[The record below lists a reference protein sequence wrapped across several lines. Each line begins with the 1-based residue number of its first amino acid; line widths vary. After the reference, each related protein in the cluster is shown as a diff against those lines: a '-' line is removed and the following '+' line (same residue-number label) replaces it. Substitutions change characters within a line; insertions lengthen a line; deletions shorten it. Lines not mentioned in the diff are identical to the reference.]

1 MGTIRQIQITLDGL
15 DKWNKLYYKS
25 SSKTNNVWT
34 EVTENFTIE
43 VETGVEDIYWFTA
56 DYNIT
61 YSTKPYIHYTKED
74 GTTSDYTG
82 SQATETINGV
92 ATHGYRINWGA
103 SGGLITTA
111 TRVDNISVMA
121 NVKVMPQNEGATY
134 KYKVD
139 SVPMLSDF
147 QEFPIGV
154 YTEMPKGKTIEF
166 RVYPKDGYMIT
177 ERPYFVKSTGGTQ
190 RNFTL
195 SDDGTYYYTSITSE
209 YFGDS
214 GNYIIATTTPTGTP
228 KHKFTT
234 TLENCTTNIDPST
247 EYEEGA
253 TVEVTV
259 TANEGYY
266 FSTVPTVG
274 GVEMTTTETEKP
286 QHYTLSVTM
295 DSDKAIVASAIS
307 IPTPS
312 HVWTF
317 NVEGVT
323 SIEYSTDYGNTYQ
336 PLTEDLTFNNQYLY
350 IKLNF
355 VEGTTFENAPTL
367 VIYNSSMS
375 EVKTITGTTQEGN
388 NYYLFNV
395 SNMFVASDYYYT
407 INAQGIAP
415 ETYTVTVTTT
425 NCSCSVSDGQS
436 FVKGVD
442 FTATLTP
449 DSGYYFEN
457 APRLVAHIQG
467 ADVYYN
473 FVEGENGIWSLTVD
487 GATTNLWSSVSGQ
500 NPSIT
505 ANAQVIPSPSVT
517 KYGFITLYKPSSDNL
532 ESLANVRFYKD
543 ISGNYIDLG
552 QYISN
557 VYRTFFTIPT
567 SKSATLNLGGYSTD
581 INTPVIENDTITLNC
596 GSVEVTGKYNNVMDY
611 NNTTIEIFLPFI
623 GIVALDTSKC
633 IGKTLTLTYIVNLVN
648 GKGIVTLIDNDNII
662 VYNGSCECTFK
673 IPYKVNQLDTIQG
686 DISIESNY
694 LLGFTPYIIIRRDKS
709 IDTPTKSDIG
719 TIALATYNGYIKG
732 RLLNN
737 TILATEKEKAE
748 IESLFNSGVYI

>member
-1 MGTIRQIQITLDGL
+1 MATVKFTNLVNI
-15 DKWNKLYYKS
+15 KLVRFMKS
-25 SSKTNNVWT
+25 SETNFKFIEIQDNY
-34 EVTENFTIE
+34 VTTTTKMGAFIRLNF
-43 VETGVEDIYWFTA
+43 D
-56 DYNIT
+56 
-61 YSTKPYIHYTKED
+61 S
-74 GTTSDYTG
+74 GTTFPETPTCEVFNTNSG
-82 SQATETINGV
+82 ATVATINGTIDAESNYV
-92 ATHGYRINWGA
+92 QFELGA
-103 SGGLITTA
+103 NLQNTPYDWRLTAVGVKPQTT
-111 TRVDNISVMA
+111 
-121 NVKVMPQNEGATY
+121 
-134 KYKVD
+134 KY
-139 SVPMLSDF
+139 
-147 QEFPIGV
+147 
-154 YTEMPKGKTIEF
+154 
-166 RVYPKDGYMIT
+166 
-177 ERPYFVKSTGGTQ
+177 
-190 RNFTL
+190 
-195 SDDGTYYYTSITSE
+195 
-209 YFGDS
+209 
-214 GNYIIATTTPTGTP
+214 
-228 KHKFTT
+228 KFTT

-253 TVEVTV
+253 SVDVTV
-259 TANEGYY
+259 TANDGYY

-274 GVEMTTTETEKP
+274 GVEMTTTETENP
-286 QHYTLSVTM
+286 RNYSLTVTM
-295 DSDKAIVASAIS
+295 DSNKEIVASAVVIP

-312 HVWTF
+312 HIWTF
-317 NVEGVT
+317 NTEGIT

-355 VEGTTFENAPTL
+355 VEGTTFANAPTL
-367 VIYNSSMS
+367 VISDSSMS

-395 SNMFVASDYYYT
+395 SNMYVFSDNYYT
-407 INAQGIAP
+407 INAQGVAP
-415 ETYTVTVTTT
+415 ETYTVTVTIT

-449 DSGYYFEN
+449 DSGYYFEST
-457 APRLVAHIQG
+457 PQLVAHIQG
-467 ADVYYN
+467 AYVYYN

-517 KYGFITLYKPSSDNL
+517 KYGFITLYKPSGDNM

-543 ISGNYIDLG
+543 TSGNYIDLG

-596 GSVEVTGKYNNVMDY
+596 GSVEVMGKYNNIMDY
-611 NNTTIEIFLPFI
+611 NNTTIEIFLPFV
-623 GIVALDTSKC
+623 GIVTLDTSKC

-648 GKGIVTLIDNDNII
+648 GKGIITLIDNDNII

-673 IPYKVNQLDTIQG
+673 VPYKVNQLDTIQG

>member
-1 MGTIRQIQITLDGL
+1 MATVKFTNLVNIKSVRFMKSTETNYKFIPIEDNYVTTTTKMSAFIRLDFVSGTTFPETPTCAIINTNTGSTSATVNGTIDNESNYVQFEFG
-15 DKWNKLYYKS
+15 S
-25 SSKTNNVWT
+25 SYQNAPYEWRL
-34 EVTENFTIE
+34 
-43 VETGVEDIYWFTA
+43 TGVGVLPQT
-56 DYNIT
+56 
-61 YSTKPYIHYTKED
+61 TKY
-74 GTTSDYTG
+74 
-82 SQATETINGV
+82 
-92 ATHGYRINWGA
+92 
-103 SGGLITTA
+103 
-111 TRVDNISVMA
+111 
-121 NVKVMPQNEGATY
+121 
-134 KYKVD
+134 
-139 SVPMLSDF
+139 
-147 QEFPIGV
+147 
-154 YTEMPKGKTIEF
+154 
-166 RVYPKDGYMIT
+166 
-177 ERPYFVKSTGGTQ
+177 
-190 RNFTL
+190 
-195 SDDGTYYYTSITSE
+195 
-209 YFGDS
+209 
-214 GNYIIATTTPTGTP
+214 
-228 KHKFTT
+228 KFTT
-234 TLENCTTNIDPST
+234 TLENCTTNIDTST

-253 TVEVTV
+253 SVDVTV
-259 TANEGYY
+259 TANDGYY

-274 GVEMTTTETEKP
+274 GVEMTTTETENP
-286 QHYTLSVTM
+286 RNYSLTVTM
-295 DSDKAIVASAIS
+295 DSDKAIVASAVVIP

-317 NVEGVT
+317 NVEGIT

-355 VEGTTFENAPTL
+355 VEGTTFKNAPTL
-367 VIYNSSMS
+367 IIYNSSMS

-395 SNMFVASDYYYT
+395 SNMFVVSDNYYT

-415 ETYTVTVTTT
+415 ETYTVTVTLT
-425 NCSCSVSDGQS
+425 NCSCSVNDGQS

-457 APRLVAHIQG
+457 APQLLAFIQG
-467 ADVYYN
+467 TGVYYA
-473 FVEGENGIWSLTVD
+473 FVEGENGIWNLTVD
-487 GATTNLWSSVSGQ
+487 GATTSLWSGVSGQ

-517 KYGFITLYKPSSDNL
+517 KYGFITLYKPSNDNM

-543 ISGNYIDLG
+543 TNGNYIDLG

-567 SKSATLNLGGYSTD
+567 SKSATLNLGGYSTN
-581 INTPVIENDTITLNC
+581 INAPVIENDTITLNC
-596 GSVEVTGKYNNVMDY
+596 GSVEVIGKYNNIMDY
-611 NNTTIEIFLPFI
+611 NNTTIEIFLPFV
-623 GIVALDTSKC
+623 GIVTLDTSKC

-648 GKGIVTLIDNDNII
+648 GKGVITLIDNDNII

-673 IPYKVNQLDTIQG
+673 VPYKVNQLDTIHG

-694 LLGFTPYIIIRRDKS
+694 LLGFTPYLIIRRDKS

-719 TIALATYNGYIKG
+719 TITLGTYSGYIKG

-737 TILATEKEKAE
+737 TVLATEKEKAE
-748 IESLFNSGVYI
+748 IETLFNNGVYI

>member
-1 MGTIRQIQITLDGL
+1 MATVKFTNLVNINKVRFMKSSETNFKFIEIQDNYVTTTTQMGSFIRLDFTSGTTFPETPTCAIINTNTGSTTETVNGTINNENNYVQFEISGSRQNSAYEWRL
-15 DKWNKLYYKS
+15 
-25 SSKTNNVWT
+25 
-34 EVTENFTIE
+34 
-43 VETGVEDIYWFTA
+43 TA
-56 DYNIT
+56 
-61 YSTKPYIHYTKED
+61 
-74 GTTSDYTG
+74 
-82 SQATETINGV
+82 
-92 ATHGYRINWGA
+92 
-103 SGGLITTA
+103 
-111 TRVDNISVMA
+111 
-121 NVKVMPQNEGATY
+121 
-134 KYKVD
+134 
-139 SVPMLSDF
+139 
-147 QEFPIGV
+147 IGV
-154 YTEMPKGKTIEF
+154 QP
-166 RVYPKDGYMIT
+166 
-177 ERPYFVKSTGGTQ
+177 Q
-190 RNFTL
+190 
-195 SDDGTYYYTSITSE
+195 
-209 YFGDS
+209 
-214 GNYIIATTTPTGTP
+214 TT
-228 KHKFTT
+228 KYKFTT
-234 TLENCTTNIDPST
+234 TLENCTTNIDTST
-247 EYEEGA
+247 EYEKGA
-253 TVEVTV
+253 SVDVTV

-274 GVEMTTTETEKP
+274 GVEMTTTETKNP
-286 QHYTLSVTM
+286 RNYSLTVTM
-295 DSDKAIVASAIS
+295 DSDKAIVASAVVIP

-317 NVEGVT
+317 NVEGIT
-323 SIEYSTDYGNTYQ
+323 TIEYSTDYGATYQ

-355 VEGTTFENAPTL
+355 VEGTTFANAPTL
-367 VIYNSSMS
+367 VIYDGSMG
-375 EVKTITGTTQEGN
+375 EVKTVTGTTQEGN

-395 SNMFVASDYYYT
+395 SNMYVASDNYYT
-407 INAQGIAP
+407 INAQGVAP
-415 ETYTVTVTTT
+415 ETYTVTVTIT
-425 NCSCSVSDGQS
+425 NCSSSVSDGQS
-436 FVKGVD
+436 FPKGVD

-457 APRLVAHIQG
+457 APQLLAHIQG
-467 ADVYYN
+467 AGVYYP
-473 FVEGENGIWSLTVD
+473 FVEGENGIWNLTVD
-487 GATTNLWSSVSGQ
+487 GATTNLWSGVSGQ

-517 KYGFITLYKPSSDNL
+517 KYGFITLYKPSGDNM

-543 ISGNYIDLG
+543 INGNYIDLG

-581 INTPVIENDTITLNC
+581 ITTPVIENDTITLNC

-611 NNTTIEIFLPFI
+611 NNTTIEIFLPFV
-623 GIVALDTSKC
+623 GIVTLDTSKC

-648 GKGIVTLIDNDNII
+648 GKGIITLIDNDNII

-673 IPYKVNQLDTIQG
+673 VPYKVNQLDTIQG

-709 IDTPTKSDIG
+709 IDTATKSDIG

>member
-1 MGTIRQIQITLDGL
+1 MATVKFTNLVNI
-15 DKWNKLYYKS
+15 NKVRFMKS
-25 SSKTNNVWT
+25 SETNFKFIEIQDNYVTTTSKMGAFIRLD
-34 EVTENFTIE
+34 FT
-43 VETGVEDIYWFTA
+43 
-56 DYNIT
+56 
-61 YSTKPYIHYTKED
+61 S
-74 GTTSDYTG
+74 GTTFPETPTCAVVNTNTG
-82 SQATETINGV
+82 SITATINGTIDAESNYV
-92 ATHGYRINWGA
+92 QFELGAGYQNSAYDWRV
-103 SGGLITTA
+103 TA
-111 TRVDNISVMA
+111 VGVQ
-121 NVKVMPQNEGATY
+121 PQPT
-134 KYKVD
+134 KY
-139 SVPMLSDF
+139 
-147 QEFPIGV
+147 
-154 YTEMPKGKTIEF
+154 
-166 RVYPKDGYMIT
+166 
-177 ERPYFVKSTGGTQ
+177 
-190 RNFTL
+190 
-195 SDDGTYYYTSITSE
+195 
-209 YFGDS
+209 
-214 GNYIIATTTPTGTP
+214 
-228 KHKFTT
+228 KFTT

-247 EYEEGA
+247 EYDEGA

-259 TANEGYY
+259 TANDGYY

-274 GVEMTTTETEKP
+274 GVEMTTTETTNP
-286 QHYTLSVTM
+286 RNYSLTVTM
-295 DSDKAIVASAIS
+295 NSDKAIVASAVVIP

-317 NVEGVT
+317 NTVGIT

-355 VEGTTFENAPTL
+355 VAGTTFANAPTL
-367 VIYNSSMS
+367 VIYDGSMV
-375 EVKTITGTTQEGN
+375 EVKTVTGTTQEGN

-395 SNMFVASDYYYT
+395 SNMYVASDYYYT
-407 INAQGIAP
+407 INAQGVAPVIVYHRFTTTLENCITNVDPNTDYVEGETIQVTVSANEGYYFSTVPTISGVEMTTTELERPTNYTLSVIMDSDKSIVASAVSLP
-415 ETYTVTVTTT
+415 ETYTVTVTIT
-425 NCSCSVSDGQS
+425 NCSCSVSDGQI
-436 FVKGVD
+436 FEKGVD

-449 DSGYYFEN
+449 NSGYYFEN
-457 APRLVAHIQG
+457 APQLLAHAQG
-467 ADVYYN
+467 AGVYYP

-487 GATTNLWSSVSGQ
+487 GATTNLWSGVSGQ

-505 ANAQVIPSPSVT
+505 ANAQVIPTPSVT
-517 KYGFITLYKPSSDNL
+517 KYGFITLYKPSGDNMV
-532 ESLANVRFYKD
+532 SLANVRFYKD

-611 NNTTIEIFLPFI
+611 NNTTIEIFLPFV
-623 GIVALDTSKC
+623 GIVTLDTSKC

-648 GKGIVTLIDNDNII
+648 GKGIITLIDNDNII

-673 IPYKVNQLDTIQG
+673 VPYKVNQLDTIQG

-694 LLGFTPYIIIRRDKS
+694 LLGFTPYLIIRRDKS
-709 IDTPTKSDIG
+709 INIPTKSDIG

-748 IESLFNSGVYI
+748 IETLFNNGVYI

>member
-1 MGTIRQIQITLDGL
+1 MATVRFTNLVNINLVKFMKSTETSYKFIEIQDGYVTTTTQMGSFIRLYFDSGTTFPETPTCAVINTNTGSTTTTLNGTIDNDSNYVMFEFGAGYQNAPYEWQLTA
-15 DKWNKLYYKS
+15 
-25 SSKTNNVWT
+25 V
-34 EVTENFTIE
+34 
-43 VETGVEDIYWFTA
+43 GVKPQT
-56 DYNIT
+56 
-61 YSTKPYIHYTKED
+61 TKY
-74 GTTSDYTG
+74 
-82 SQATETINGV
+82 
-92 ATHGYRINWGA
+92 
-103 SGGLITTA
+103 
-111 TRVDNISVMA
+111 
-121 NVKVMPQNEGATY
+121 
-134 KYKVD
+134 
-139 SVPMLSDF
+139 
-147 QEFPIGV
+147 
-154 YTEMPKGKTIEF
+154 
-166 RVYPKDGYMIT
+166 
-177 ERPYFVKSTGGTQ
+177 
-190 RNFTL
+190 
-195 SDDGTYYYTSITSE
+195 
-209 YFGDS
+209 
-214 GNYIIATTTPTGTP
+214 
-228 KHKFTT
+228 KFTT
-234 TLENCTTNIDPST
+234 TLENCTTNVDTTT
-247 EYEEGA
+247 EYDEGA

-259 TANEGYY
+259 SANEGYY
-266 FSTVPTVG
+266 FATIPTIG

-286 QHYTLSVTM
+286 KNYRLTVTM
-295 DSDKAIVASAIS
+295 NSDKAIVASAVVIP
-307 IPTPS
+307 IPTPY

-317 NVEGVT
+317 NTQGIT
-323 SIEYSTDYGNTYQ
+323 SIEYSTDYGSTYQ

-355 VEGTTFENAPTL
+355 VEGTTFATAPTL
-367 VIYNSSMS
+367 VIYDGSMV
-375 EVKTITGTTQEGN
+375 EVKTITGTTQESN

-395 SNMFVASDYYYT
+395 SNMNVFSDNYYT
-407 INAQGIAP
+407 ITAQGVAPVIVYHRFTTSLENCITNVDPNTDYIEGETIEVTVSANDGYYFSTVPTISGVEMTTTELERPKNYTLSVIMDSDKSIVASAVSLP
-415 ETYTVTVTTT
+415 ETYTVTVTIT

-436 FVKGVD
+436 FEKGVD

-449 DSGYYFEN
+449 DSGYYFEST
-457 APRLVAHIQG
+457 PQLVAHIQG

-505 ANAQVIPSPSVT
+505 ANAQVIPSSSVT
-517 KYGFITLYKPSSDNL
+517 KYGFITLYKPSSDNMV
-532 ESLANVRFYKD
+532 SLANVRFYKD

-611 NNTTIEIFLPFI
+611 NNTTIEIFLPFV
-623 GIVALDTSKC
+623 GIVTLDTSKC

-648 GKGIVTLIDNDNII
+648 GKGIITLIDNDNII

-673 IPYKVNQLDTIQG
+673 VPYKVNQLDTIQG

-709 IDTPTKSDIG
+709 IDIPTKSDIG

>member
-1 MGTIRQIQITLDGL
+1 MATVKFTNLVNI
-15 DKWNKLYYKS
+15 NKVRFMKS
-25 SSKTNNVWT
+25 SETNFKFIEIQDNYVTTTSKMGAFIRLD
-34 EVTENFTIE
+34 FT
-43 VETGVEDIYWFTA
+43 
-56 DYNIT
+56 
-61 YSTKPYIHYTKED
+61 S
-74 GTTSDYTG
+74 GTTFPETPTCAVVNTNTG
-82 SQATETINGV
+82 SITATINGTIDAESNYV
-92 ATHGYRINWGA
+92 QFELGAGYQNSAYDWRV
-103 SGGLITTA
+103 TA
-111 TRVDNISVMA
+111 VGVQ
-121 NVKVMPQNEGATY
+121 PQPT
-134 KYKVD
+134 KY
-139 SVPMLSDF
+139 
-147 QEFPIGV
+147 
-154 YTEMPKGKTIEF
+154 
-166 RVYPKDGYMIT
+166 
-177 ERPYFVKSTGGTQ
+177 
-190 RNFTL
+190 
-195 SDDGTYYYTSITSE
+195 
-209 YFGDS
+209 
-214 GNYIIATTTPTGTP
+214 
-228 KHKFTT
+228 KFTT

-247 EYEEGA
+247 EYDEGA

-259 TANEGYY
+259 TANDGYY

-274 GVEMTTTETEKP
+274 GVEMTSTETTNP
-286 QHYTLSVTM
+286 RNYSLTVTM
-295 DSDKAIVASAIS
+295 NSDKAIVASAVVIP

-317 NVEGVT
+317 NTVGIT

-355 VEGTTFENAPTL
+355 VAGTTFANAPTL
-367 VIYNSSMS
+367 VIYDGSMV
-375 EVKTITGTTQEGN
+375 EVKTVTGTTQEGN

-395 SNMFVASDYYYT
+395 SNMYVASDYYYT
-407 INAQGIAP
+407 INAQGVAPVIVYHRFTTTLENCITNVDPNTDYVEGETIQVTVSANEGYYFSTVPTISGVEMTTTELERPTNYTLSVIMDSDKSIVASAVSLP
-415 ETYTVTVTTT
+415 ETYTVTVTIT
-425 NCSCSVSDGQS
+425 NCSCSVSDGQI
-436 FVKGVD
+436 FEKGVD

-449 DSGYYFEN
+449 NSGYYFEN
-457 APRLVAHIQG
+457 APQLLAHAQG
-467 ADVYYN
+467 AGVYYP

-487 GATTNLWSSVSGQ
+487 GATTNLWSGVSGQ

-505 ANAQVIPSPSVT
+505 ANAQVIPTPSVT
-517 KYGFITLYKPSSDNL
+517 KYGFITLYKPSGDNMV
-532 ESLANVRFYKD
+532 SLANVRFYKD

-611 NNTTIEIFLPFI
+611 NNTTIEIFLPFV
-623 GIVALDTSKC
+623 GIVTLDTSKC

-648 GKGIVTLIDNDNII
+648 GKGIITLIDNDNII

-673 IPYKVNQLDTIQG
+673 VPYKVNQLDTIQG

-694 LLGFTPYIIIRRDKS
+694 LLGFTPYLIIRRDKS
-709 IDTPTKSDIG
+709 INIPTKSDIG

-748 IESLFNSGVYI
+748 IETLFNNGVYI

>member
-1 MGTIRQIQITLDGL
+1 MATVKFTNLVNINVV
-15 DKWNKLYYKS
+15 KFMKS
-25 SSKTNNVWT
+25 SETNYKFIEIQDNY
-34 EVTENFTIE
+34 VTT
-43 VETGVEDIYWFTA
+43 T
-56 DYNIT
+56 
-61 YSTKPYIHYTKED
+61 TKMGSFIRLYFD
-74 GTTSDYTG
+74 SGTTFPDTPTCAVVNTNTG
-82 SQATETINGV
+82 S
-92 ATHGYRINWGA
+92 
-103 SGGLITTA
+103 TTA
-111 TRVDNISVMA
+111 TLNGTIDNDSNYVMFELGA
-121 NVKVMPQNEGATY
+121 GYQNATY
-134 KYKVD
+134 DWRLNAVGVKPQTTKY
-139 SVPMLSDF
+139 
-147 QEFPIGV
+147 
-154 YTEMPKGKTIEF
+154 
-166 RVYPKDGYMIT
+166 
-177 ERPYFVKSTGGTQ
+177 
-190 RNFTL
+190 
-195 SDDGTYYYTSITSE
+195 
-209 YFGDS
+209 
-214 GNYIIATTTPTGTP
+214 
-228 KHKFTT
+228 KFTT

-247 EYEEGA
+247 EYNEGA

-274 GVEMTTTETEKP
+274 GVEMTTTETENP
-286 QHYTLSVTM
+286 RNYSLTVTM
-295 DSDKAIVASAIS
+295 DSNKEIVASAVVIP

-317 NVEGVT
+317 NVEGIT
-323 SIEYSTDYGNTYQ
+323 TIEYSTDYGATYQ

-355 VEGTTFENAPTL
+355 VEGTTFANAPTL
-367 VIYNSSMS
+367 VISDSSMS
-375 EVKTITGTTQEGN
+375 EVKTIMGTTQEGN

-395 SNMFVASDYYYT
+395 SNMYVFSDNYYT
-407 INAQGIAP
+407 INAQGVAP
-415 ETYTVTVTTT
+415 ETYTVTVTLT
-425 NCSCSVSDGQS
+425 NCSCSVNDGQS
-436 FVKGVD
+436 FPKGVD

-449 DSGYYFEN
+449 DSGYYFES

-543 ISGNYIDLG
+543 TSGNYIDLG

-557 VYRTFFTIPT
+557 VYRTFFTVPT

-581 INTPVIENDTITLNC
+581 ITTPVIENDTITLNC
-596 GSVEVTGKYNNVMDY
+596 GSVEVIGKYNNIMDY
-611 NNTTIEIFLPFI
+611 NNTTIEIFLPFV

-648 GKGIVTLIDNDNII
+648 GKGIITLIDNDNII

-673 IPYKVNQLDTIQG
+673 VPYKVNQLDTIQG

>member
-1 MGTIRQIQITLDGL
+1 MATVKFTNLVNI
-15 DKWNKLYYKS
+15 NKVRFMKS
-25 SSKTNNVWT
+25 SETSFKFIEIQDNY
-34 EVTENFTIE
+34 VTTTTQMGSFIRLDFT
-43 VETGVEDIYWFTA
+43 
-56 DYNIT
+56 
-61 YSTKPYIHYTKED
+61 S
-74 GTTSDYTG
+74 GTTFPNTPTCAIVNTNTG
-82 SQATETINGV
+82 AISETINGTIDNENNYV
-92 ATHGYRINWGA
+92 QFEISAARQNSAYDWQLTAVGVQPQ
-103 SGGLITTA
+103 TT
-111 TRVDNISVMA
+111 
-121 NVKVMPQNEGATY
+121 
-134 KYKVD
+134 KY
-139 SVPMLSDF
+139 
-147 QEFPIGV
+147 
-154 YTEMPKGKTIEF
+154 
-166 RVYPKDGYMIT
+166 
-177 ERPYFVKSTGGTQ
+177 
-190 RNFTL
+190 
-195 SDDGTYYYTSITSE
+195 
-209 YFGDS
+209 
-214 GNYIIATTTPTGTP
+214 
-228 KHKFTT
+228 KFTT
-234 TLENCTTNIDPST
+234 TLENCTTNIDTST

-253 TVEVTV
+253 SVNVTV
-259 TANEGYY
+259 TANDGYY

-274 GVEMTTTETEKP
+274 GVEMTTTETENP
-286 QHYTLSVTM
+286 RNYSLTVTM
-295 DSDKAIVASAIS
+295 DSDKVIVASAVVIP

-317 NVEGVT
+317 NTVGIT
-323 SIEYSTDYGNTYQ
+323 SIEYSTDYGATYQ

-355 VEGTTFENAPTL
+355 VEGTTFAIAPTL
-367 VIYNSSMS
+367 IIYNGSMS

-395 SNMFVASDYYYT
+395 NNMYVASDYYYT
-407 INAQGIAP
+407 INAQGVAP
-415 ETYTVTVTTT
+415 ETYTVTVTIT

-436 FVKGVD
+436 FPKGVD

-457 APRLVAHIQG
+457 APRLLAHIQG

-487 GATTNLWSSVSGQ
+487 GATTALWSSVSGQ

-505 ANAQVIPSPSVT
+505 ANAQVIPAPSVT
-517 KYGFITLYKPSSDNL
+517 KYGFITLYKPSSDNM

-543 ISGNYIDLG
+543 TNGNYIDLG

-611 NNTTIEIFLPFI
+611 NNTTIEIFLPFV
-623 GIVALDTSKC
+623 GIVTLDTSKC

-648 GKGIVTLIDNDNII
+648 GKGIITLIDNDNII

-673 IPYKVNQLDTIQG
+673 VPYKVNQLDTIQG

-709 IDTPTKSDIG
+709 IDIPTKSDIG

>member
-1 MGTIRQIQITLDGL
+1 MATVKFTNLVNINVVKFMKSSETNYKFIEIQDNYVTTTSKMGAFIRLYFDSGTTFPETPTCAVINTNTGSTSATVNGTIDNDSNYVMYELGAGYQNAAYDWQLTA
-15 DKWNKLYYKS
+15 
-25 SSKTNNVWT
+25 V
-34 EVTENFTIE
+34 
-43 VETGVEDIYWFTA
+43 GVKPQT
-56 DYNIT
+56 
-61 YSTKPYIHYTKED
+61 TKY
-74 GTTSDYTG
+74 
-82 SQATETINGV
+82 
-92 ATHGYRINWGA
+92 
-103 SGGLITTA
+103 
-111 TRVDNISVMA
+111 
-121 NVKVMPQNEGATY
+121 
-134 KYKVD
+134 
-139 SVPMLSDF
+139 
-147 QEFPIGV
+147 
-154 YTEMPKGKTIEF
+154 
-166 RVYPKDGYMIT
+166 
-177 ERPYFVKSTGGTQ
+177 
-190 RNFTL
+190 
-195 SDDGTYYYTSITSE
+195 
-209 YFGDS
+209 
-214 GNYIIATTTPTGTP
+214 
-228 KHKFTT
+228 KFTT

-247 EYEEGA
+247 EYDEGA

-259 TANEGYY
+259 TANDGYY

-274 GVEMTTTETEKP
+274 GVEMTTTETENP
-286 QHYTLSVTM
+286 RNYSLTVTM
-295 DSDKAIVASAIS
+295 DSNKEIVASAVVVP

-317 NVEGVT
+317 NVEGIT
-323 SIEYSTDYGNTYQ
+323 SIEYSTDYGATYQ

-355 VEGTTFENAPTL
+355 VEGTTFQNAPTL
-367 VIYNSSMS
+367 IIYNSSMS

-395 SNMFVASDYYYT
+395 SNMYVASDYYYT
-407 INAQGIAP
+407 INAQGVAP
-415 ETYTVTVTTT
+415 ETYTVTVTLT
-425 NCSCSVSDGQS
+425 NCSCSVNDGQS
-436 FVKGVD
+436 FPKGVD

-449 DSGYYFEN
+449 DSGYYFES

-543 ISGNYIDLG
+543 TSGNYIDLG

-557 VYRTFFTIPT
+557 VYRTFFTVPT

-581 INTPVIENDTITLNC
+581 ITTPVIENDTITLNC
-596 GSVEVTGKYNNVMDY
+596 GSVEVTGKYNNIMDY
-611 NNTTIEIFLPFI
+611 NNTTIEIFLPFV

-648 GKGIVTLIDNDNII
+648 GKGIITLIDNDNII

-673 IPYKVNQLDTIQG
+673 VPYKVNQLDTIQG

>member
-1 MGTIRQIQITLDGL
+1 MATVRFTNLVNINIV
-15 DKWNKLYYKS
+15 KFMKS
-25 SSKTNNVWT
+25 SETNFKFIEIQDNYVTTTSKMGAFIRVY
-34 EVTENFTIE
+34 F
-43 VETGVEDIYWFTA
+43 D
-56 DYNIT
+56 
-61 YSTKPYIHYTKED
+61 S
-74 GTTSDYTG
+74 GTTFPETPTCDIINTNTG
-82 SQATETINGV
+82 STSATINGTIDSESNYV
-92 ATHGYRINWGA
+92 QFELSAGYQNAPYDWR
-103 SGGLITTA
+103 LTA
-111 TRVDNISVMA
+111 V
-121 NVKVMPQNEGATY
+121 G
-134 KYKVD
+134 
-139 SVPMLSDF
+139 
-147 QEFPIGV
+147 
-154 YTEMPKGKTIEF
+154 
-166 RVYPKDGYMIT
+166 
-177 ERPYFVKSTGGTQ
+177 VKSQ
-190 RNFTL
+190 
-195 SDDGTYYYTSITSE
+195 
-209 YFGDS
+209 
-214 GNYIIATTTPTGTP
+214 PT
-228 KHKFTT
+228 KYKFTT

-253 TVEVTV
+253 SVDVTV
-259 TANEGYY
+259 TANDGYY

-274 GVEMTTTETEKP
+274 GIEMTTTETENP
-286 QHYTLSVTM
+286 RNYSLTVTM
-295 DSDKAIVASAIS
+295 DSNKEIVASAVVIP

-317 NVEGVT
+317 NTEGIT

-336 PLTEDLTFNNQYLY
+336 PLTEDLTFDNQYLY

-355 VEGTTFENAPTL
+355 VEGTTFVNAPTL

-375 EVKTITGTTQEGN
+375 EVKTITGTKQEGN

-395 SNMFVASDYYYT
+395 SNMYVASDNYYT
-407 INAQGIAP
+407 INAQGVAP
-415 ETYTVTVTTT
+415 ETYTVTVTIT

-449 DSGYYFEN
+449 DSGYYFEST
-457 APRLVAHIQG
+457 PQLVAHIQG

-487 GATTNLWSSVSGQ
+487 GATTALWSGVSGQ

-517 KYGFITLYKPSSDNL
+517 KYGFITLYKPSSDNM

-543 ISGNYIDLG
+543 TNGNYIDLG

-567 SKSATLNLGGYSTD
+567 SKSATLNLGGYSTN

-611 NNTTIEIFLPFI
+611 NNTTIEIFLPFV
-623 GIVALDTSKC
+623 GIVTLDTSKC

-648 GKGIVTLIDNDNII
+648 GKGIITLIDNDNII

-673 IPYKVNQLDTIQG
+673 VPYKVNQLDTIQG

-709 IDTPTKSDIG
+709 IDIPTKSDIG

>member
-1 MGTIRQIQITLDGL
+1 MATVRFTNLVNINIV
-15 DKWNKLYYKS
+15 KFMKS
-25 SSKTNNVWT
+25 SETNFKFIEIQDNYVTTTSKMGAFIRVY
-34 EVTENFTIE
+34 F
-43 VETGVEDIYWFTA
+43 D
-56 DYNIT
+56 
-61 YSTKPYIHYTKED
+61 S
-74 GTTSDYTG
+74 GTTFPETPTCDIINTNTG
-82 SQATETINGV
+82 STSATINGTIDSESNY
-92 ATHGYRINWGA
+92 AQFELSAGYQNAPYDWR
-103 SGGLITTA
+103 LTA
-111 TRVDNISVMA
+111 V
-121 NVKVMPQNEGATY
+121 G
-134 KYKVD
+134 
-139 SVPMLSDF
+139 
-147 QEFPIGV
+147 
-154 YTEMPKGKTIEF
+154 
-166 RVYPKDGYMIT
+166 
-177 ERPYFVKSTGGTQ
+177 VKSQ
-190 RNFTL
+190 
-195 SDDGTYYYTSITSE
+195 
-209 YFGDS
+209 
-214 GNYIIATTTPTGTP
+214 PT
-228 KHKFTT
+228 KYKFTT

-253 TVEVTV
+253 SVDVTV
-259 TANEGYY
+259 TANDGYY

-274 GVEMTTTETEKP
+274 GIEMTTTETENP
-286 QHYTLSVTM
+286 RNYSLTVTM
-295 DSDKAIVASAIS
+295 DSNKEIVASAVVIP

-317 NVEGVT
+317 NTEGIT

-336 PLTEDLTFNNQYLY
+336 PLTEDLTFDNQYLY

-355 VEGTTFENAPTL
+355 VEGTTFVNAPTL

-375 EVKTITGTTQEGN
+375 EVKTITGTKQEGN

-395 SNMFVASDYYYT
+395 SNMYVASDNYYT
-407 INAQGIAP
+407 INAQGVAP
-415 ETYTVTVTTT
+415 ETYTVTVTIT

-449 DSGYYFEN
+449 DSGYYFEST
-457 APRLVAHIQG
+457 PQLVAHIQG

-487 GATTNLWSSVSGQ
+487 GATTALWSGVSGQ

-517 KYGFITLYKPSSDNL
+517 KYGFITLYKPSSDNM

-543 ISGNYIDLG
+543 TNGNYIDLG

-567 SKSATLNLGGYSTD
+567 SKSATLNLGGYSTN

-611 NNTTIEIFLPFI
+611 NNTTIEIFLPFV
-623 GIVALDTSKC
+623 GIVTLDTSKC

-648 GKGIVTLIDNDNII
+648 GKGIITLIDNDNII

-673 IPYKVNQLDTIQG
+673 VPYKVNQLDTIQG

-709 IDTPTKSDIG
+709 IDIPTKSDIG

>member
-1 MGTIRQIQITLDGL
+1 MATVRFTNLVNIESV
-15 DKWNKLYYKS
+15 KYMKS
-25 SSKTNNVWT
+25 TETNNKFIDI
-34 EVTENFTIE
+34 EDNYVTT
-43 VETGVEDIYWFTA
+43 TTKMTA
-56 DYNIT
+56 FIRLGFV
-61 YSTKPYIHYTKED
+61 S
-74 GTTSDYTG
+74 GTT
-82 SQATETINGV
+82 
-92 ATHGYRINWGA
+92 
-103 SGGLITTA
+103 
-111 TRVDNISVMA
+111 
-121 NVKVMPQNEGATY
+121 
-134 KYKVD
+134 
-139 SVPMLSDF
+139 F
-147 QEFPIGV
+147 QETPTCAV
-154 YTEMPKGKTIEF
+154 VNTNTGKTIAT
-166 RVYPKDGYMIT
+166 V
-177 ERPYFVKSTGGTQ
+177 
-190 RNFTL
+190 
-195 SDDGTYYYTSITSE
+195 DGTIDYESKYVLFNLGAGYQNSPYDWRLTAV
-209 YFGDS
+209 G
-214 GNYIIATTTPTGTP
+214 ALPQPTTY
-228 KHKFTT
+228 KFTT
-234 TLENCTTNIDPST
+234 ALENCTTNIDPST
-247 EYEEGA
+247 EYDEGA
-253 TVEVTV
+253 SVDVTV
-259 TANEGYY
+259 TANDGYY

-274 GVEMTTTETEKP
+274 GVEMTTTETENP
-286 QHYTLSVTM
+286 RNYSLTVTM
-295 DSDKAIVASAIS
+295 DSNKEIVASAVVIP

-317 NVEGVT
+317 NVEGIT
-323 SIEYSTDYGNTYQ
+323 TIEYSTDYGATYQ

-355 VEGTTFENAPTL
+355 VEGTTFANAPTL
-367 VIYNSSMS
+367 VISDSSMS

-395 SNMFVASDYYYT
+395 SNMYVFSDNYYT
-407 INAQGIAP
+407 INAQGVAP
-415 ETYTVTVTTT
+415 ETYTVTVTLT
-425 NCSCSVSDGQS
+425 NCSCSVNDGQS
-436 FVKGVD
+436 FPKGVD

-449 DSGYYFEN
+449 DSGYYFES

-543 ISGNYIDLG
+543 TSGNYIDLG

-557 VYRTFFTIPT
+557 VYRTFFTVPT

-581 INTPVIENDTITLNC
+581 ITTPVIENDTITLNC
-596 GSVEVTGKYNNVMDY
+596 GSVEVIGKYNNIMDY
-611 NNTTIEIFLPFI
+611 NNTTIEIFLPFV

-648 GKGIVTLIDNDNII
+648 GKGIITLIDNDNII

-673 IPYKVNQLDTIQG
+673 VPYKVNQLDTIQG

>member
-1 MGTIRQIQITLDGL
+1 MATVRFTNLVNINTV
-15 DKWNKLYYKS
+15 KFMKS
-25 SSKTNNVWT
+25 SETNFKFIEIQDNYVTTTSKMGAFIRLYFV
-34 EVTENFTIE
+34 
-43 VETGVEDIYWFTA
+43 
-56 DYNIT
+56 
-61 YSTKPYIHYTKED
+61 S
-74 GTTSDYTG
+74 GTTFPETPTCDIINTNTG
-82 SQATETINGV
+82 STSATINGTIDTESNYV
-92 ATHGYRINWGA
+92 QFEISA
-103 SGGLITTA
+103 SYQNAAYDWRLTA
-111 TRVDNISVMA
+111 
-121 NVKVMPQNEGATY
+121 
-134 KYKVD
+134 
-139 SVPMLSDF
+139 
-147 QEFPIGV
+147 IGV
-154 YTEMPKGKTIEF
+154 QP
-166 RVYPKDGYMIT
+166 
-177 ERPYFVKSTGGTQ
+177 Q
-190 RNFTL
+190 
-195 SDDGTYYYTSITSE
+195 
-209 YFGDS
+209 
-214 GNYIIATTTPTGTP
+214 TT
-228 KHKFTT
+228 KYKFTT
-234 TLENCTTNIDPST
+234 TLENCTTNIDTST

-259 TANEGYY
+259 TANDGYY

-295 DSDKAIVASAIS
+295 DSNKAIVASAVVIP

-317 NVEGVT
+317 NTEGIT
-323 SIEYSTDYGNTYQ
+323 TIEYSTDYGSTYQ

-355 VEGTTFENAPTL
+355 VEGTTFANAPTL
-367 VIYNSSMS
+367 VIRDSSMS

-395 SNMFVASDYYYT
+395 SNMYVFSDNYYT
-407 INAQGIAP
+407 ITAQGVAPVIVYHRFTTSLENCITNVDPNTDYVEGETIEVTVSANDGYYFSTVPTISGVEMTTTELEHPKNYTLSVIMDSDKSIVASAVSLP
-415 ETYTVTVTTT
+415 ETYTVTVTLS

-436 FVKGVD
+436 FEKGVD

-449 DSGYYFEN
+449 DSGYYFEI

-467 ADVYYN
+467 ADVNYG

-505 ANAQVIPSPSVT
+505 ANAQVIPTPSIT
-517 KYGFITLYKPSSDNL
+517 KYGFITLYKPSGDNM

-543 ISGNYIDLG
+543 TNGNYIDLG

-567 SKSATLNLGGYSTD
+567 SKSATLNLGGYSTN

-596 GSVEVTGKYNNVMDY
+596 GSVEVIGKYNNVMDY
-611 NNTTIEIFLPFI
+611 NNTTIEIFLPFV
-623 GIVALDTSKC
+623 GIVTLDTSKC

-648 GKGIVTLIDNDNII
+648 GKGIITLIDNDNII

-673 IPYKVNQLDTIQG
+673 VPYKVNQLDTIQG

-709 IDTPTKSDIG
+709 IDTTTKSDIG
-719 TIALATYNGYIKG
+719 TITLNTYSGYIKG

-737 TILATEKEKAE
+737 TVLATEKEKAE
-748 IESLFNSGVYI
+748 IETLFNNGVYI

>member
-1 MGTIRQIQITLDGL
+1 MATVRFTNLVNINKVRFMKSSETNYKFIEIEDNYVTTNTKMSAFIRLDFTSGTTFSETPTCAVINTNTGETYATVNGTIDTESNYVQFELGSNLQ
-15 DKWNKLYYKS
+15 
-25 SSKTNNVWT
+25 NNPYDWRL
-34 EVTENFTIE
+34 
-43 VETGVEDIYWFTA
+43 TA
-56 DYNIT
+56 V
-61 YSTKPYIHYTKED
+61 
-74 GTTSDYTG
+74 G
-82 SQATETINGV
+82 
-92 ATHGYRINWGA
+92 
-103 SGGLITTA
+103 
-111 TRVDNISVMA
+111 
-121 NVKVMPQNEGATY
+121 
-134 KYKVD
+134 
-139 SVPMLSDF
+139 
-147 QEFPIGV
+147 
-154 YTEMPKGKTIEF
+154 
-166 RVYPKDGYMIT
+166 
-177 ERPYFVKSTGGTQ
+177 VKSQPT
-190 RNFTL
+190 
-195 SDDGTYYYTSITSE
+195 TY
-209 YFGDS
+209 
-214 GNYIIATTTPTGTP
+214 
-228 KHKFTT
+228 KFTT
-234 TLENCTTNIDPST
+234 TLENCTTNIDTST

-253 TVEVTV
+253 SVDVTV

-266 FSTVPTVG
+266 FSTVPTIG

-286 QHYTLSVTM
+286 RNYSLTVTM
-295 DSDKAIVASAIS
+295 DSNKEIVASAVVIP

-317 NVEGVT
+317 NVEGIT
-323 SIEYSTDYGNTYQ
+323 SIEYSTDYGATYQ

-395 SNMFVASDYYYT
+395 SNMFVVSDNYYT

-415 ETYTVTVTTT
+415 ETYTVTVTIT
-425 NCSCSVSDGQS
+425 NCSCSVSDGQT
-436 FVKGVD
+436 FVKGAN

-449 DSGYYFEN
+449 DSGYYFES
-457 APRLVAHIQG
+457 APQLLAFIQG
-467 ADVYYN
+467 AGVYYA

-487 GATTNLWSSVSGQ
+487 GATTNLWSGVSGQ

-517 KYGFITLYKPSSDNL
+517 KYGFITLYKPSGDNM

-543 ISGNYIDLG
+543 TSGNYIDLG

-557 VYRTFFTIPT
+557 VYRTFFTVPT

-581 INTPVIENDTITLNC
+581 IVAPVIENDTITLNC
-596 GSVEVTGKYNNVMDY
+596 GSVEVTGKYNNIMDY
-611 NNTTIEIFLPFI
+611 NNTTIEIFLPFV
-623 GIVALDTSKC
+623 GIVTLDTSKC

-648 GKGIVTLIDNDNII
+648 GKGIITLIDNDNII

-673 IPYKVNQLDTIQG
+673 VPYKVNQLDTIQG

-719 TIALATYNGYIKG
+719 TIPLNTYSGYIKG

-737 TILATEKEKAE
+737 TVLATEKEKAE
-748 IESLFNSGVYI
+748 IETLFNNGVYI

>member
-1 MGTIRQIQITLDGL
+1 MATVKFTNLVNI
-15 DKWNKLYYKS
+15 NKVRFMKS
-25 SSKTNNVWT
+25 SETNFKFIEIQDNYVTTTSKMGAFIRLD
-34 EVTENFTIE
+34 FT
-43 VETGVEDIYWFTA
+43 
-56 DYNIT
+56 
-61 YSTKPYIHYTKED
+61 S
-74 GTTSDYTG
+74 GTTFPETPTCAVVNTNTG
-82 SQATETINGV
+82 SITATINGTIDAESNYV
-92 ATHGYRINWGA
+92 QFELGAGYQNSAYDWRV
-103 SGGLITTA
+103 TA
-111 TRVDNISVMA
+111 VGVQ
-121 NVKVMPQNEGATY
+121 PQPT
-134 KYKVD
+134 KY
-139 SVPMLSDF
+139 
-147 QEFPIGV
+147 
-154 YTEMPKGKTIEF
+154 
-166 RVYPKDGYMIT
+166 
-177 ERPYFVKSTGGTQ
+177 
-190 RNFTL
+190 
-195 SDDGTYYYTSITSE
+195 
-209 YFGDS
+209 
-214 GNYIIATTTPTGTP
+214 
-228 KHKFTT
+228 KFTT

-247 EYEEGA
+247 EYDEGA

-259 TANEGYY
+259 TANDGYY

-274 GVEMTTTETEKP
+274 GVEMTTTETTNP
-286 QHYTLSVTM
+286 RNYSLTVTM
-295 DSDKAIVASAIS
+295 NSDKAIVASAVVIP

-317 NVEGVT
+317 NTVGIT

-355 VEGTTFENAPTL
+355 VAGTTFANAPTL
-367 VIYNSSMS
+367 VIYDGSMV
-375 EVKTITGTTQEGN
+375 EVKTVTGTTQEGN

-395 SNMFVASDYYYT
+395 SNMYVASDYYYT
-407 INAQGIAP
+407 INAQGVAPVIVYHRFTTTLENCITNVDPNTDYVEGETIQVTVSANEGYYFSTVPTISGVEMTTTELERPTNYTLSVIMDSDKSIVASAVSLP
-415 ETYTVTVTTT
+415 ETYTVTVTIT
-425 NCSCSVSDGQS
+425 NCSCSVSDGQI
-436 FVKGVD
+436 FEKGVD

-449 DSGYYFEN
+449 NSGYYFEN
-457 APRLVAHIQG
+457 APQLLAHAQG
-467 ADVYYN
+467 AGVYYP

-487 GATTNLWSSVSGQ
+487 GATTNLWSGVSGQ

-505 ANAQVIPSPSVT
+505 ANAQVIPTPSVT
-517 KYGFITLYKPSSDNL
+517 KYGFITLYKPSGDNMV
-532 ESLANVRFYKD
+532 SLSNVRFYKD

-611 NNTTIEIFLPFI
+611 NNTTIEIFLPFV
-623 GIVALDTSKC
+623 GIVTLDTSKC

-648 GKGIVTLIDNDNII
+648 GKGIITLIDNDNII

-673 IPYKVNQLDTIQG
+673 VPYKVNQLDTIQG

-694 LLGFTPYIIIRRDKS
+694 LLGFTPYLIIRRDKS
-709 IDTPTKSDIG
+709 INIPTKSDIG

-748 IESLFNSGVYI
+748 IETLFNNGVYI

>member
-1 MGTIRQIQITLDGL
+1 MATVRFTNLVNI
-15 DKWNKLYYKS
+15 
-25 SSKTNNVWT
+25 NNVRFMKSGET
-34 EVTENFTIE
+34 NFKFINIEDNYVTTTTQMGSFIRLDFT
-43 VETGVEDIYWFTA
+43 
-56 DYNIT
+56 
-61 YSTKPYIHYTKED
+61 S
-74 GTTSDYTG
+74 GTTFPEPPTCAVVNTNTG
-82 SQATETINGV
+82 S
-92 ATHGYRINWGA
+92 
-103 SGGLITTA
+103 TTA
-111 TRVDNISVMA
+111 TVNCTIDTESNYVQFELGAGYQNAPYDWRLTAVGVL
-121 NVKVMPQNEGATY
+121 PQTT
-134 KYKVD
+134 KY
-139 SVPMLSDF
+139 
-147 QEFPIGV
+147 
-154 YTEMPKGKTIEF
+154 
-166 RVYPKDGYMIT
+166 
-177 ERPYFVKSTGGTQ
+177 
-190 RNFTL
+190 
-195 SDDGTYYYTSITSE
+195 
-209 YFGDS
+209 
-214 GNYIIATTTPTGTP
+214 
-228 KHKFTT
+228 KFTT

-253 TVEVTV
+253 SVNVTV
-259 TANEGYY
+259 TANDGYY

-274 GVEMTTTETEKP
+274 GVEMTTTETGNP
-286 QHYTLSVTM
+286 RNYSLTVTM
-295 DSDKAIVASAIS
+295 NSNKEIVASAVVIP

-317 NVEGVT
+317 NVEGIT

-355 VEGTTFENAPTL
+355 VKGTTFANAPTL
-367 VIYNSSMS
+367 VIYNNSMS

-395 SNMFVASDYYYT
+395 SNMNVASDYYYT
-407 INAQGIAP
+407 INAQGVAPVIVYHRFTTTLENCITNVDPNTDYVEGATVEVTVTANDGYYFSTVPTVGGVEMTTTEVERPKNYTLSVIMDSDKSIVASAVSLP
-415 ETYTVTVTTT
+415 ETYTVTVTIT

-436 FVKGVD
+436 FEKGVD

-449 DSGYYFEN
+449 NSGYYFEN
-457 APRLVAHIQG
+457 APQLSAHIQG
-467 ADVYYN
+467 AVVYYN
-473 FVEGENGIWSLTVD
+473 FVEGENGVWSLTVD
-487 GATTNLWSSVSGQ
+487 GATTNLWSGVSGQ

-517 KYGFITLYKPSSDNL
+517 KYGFITLYKPSGANM

-543 ISGNYIDLG
+543 TSGNYIDLG

-567 SKSATLNLGGYSTD
+567 SKSATLNLGGYSTN

-596 GSVEVTGKYNNVMDY
+596 GSVEVIGKYNNIMDY
-611 NNTTIEIFLPFI
+611 NNTTIEIFLPFV

-648 GKGIVTLIDNDNII
+648 GKGIITLIDNDNII

-673 IPYKVNQLDTIQG
+673 VPYKVNQLDTIQG

-748 IESLFNSGVYI
+748 IETLFNNGVYI

>member
-1 MGTIRQIQITLDGL
+1 MATVKFTNLVNINLV
-15 DKWNKLYYKS
+15 KFMKS
-25 SSKTNNVWT
+25 SETNYKFIEIQDNYVTTTSKMGA
-34 EVTENFTIE
+34 FIRLYF
-43 VETGVEDIYWFTA
+43 D
-56 DYNIT
+56 
-61 YSTKPYIHYTKED
+61 S
-74 GTTSDYTG
+74 GTTFPETPTCAVINTNTG
-82 SQATETINGV
+82 S
-92 ATHGYRINWGA
+92 
-103 SGGLITTA
+103 TTA
-111 TRVDNISVMA
+111 TLNGTIDTESNYVQFELGA
-121 NVKVMPQNEGATY
+121 GYQNAAYDWRLTA
-134 KYKVD
+134 
-139 SVPMLSDF
+139 
-147 QEFPIGV
+147 IGV
-154 YTEMPKGKTIEF
+154 QP
-166 RVYPKDGYMIT
+166 
-177 ERPYFVKSTGGTQ
+177 Q
-190 RNFTL
+190 
-195 SDDGTYYYTSITSE
+195 
-209 YFGDS
+209 
-214 GNYIIATTTPTGTP
+214 TT
-228 KHKFTT
+228 KYKFTT
-234 TLENCTTNIDPST
+234 TLENCTTNIDTST

-253 TVEVTV
+253 SVDVTV
-259 TANEGYY
+259 TANDGYY

-274 GVEMTTTETEKP
+274 GVEMTTTETENP
-286 QHYTLSVTM
+286 QNYSLTVTM
-295 DSDKAIVASAIS
+295 DSDKAIVASAVVIP

-317 NVEGVT
+317 NVEGIT

-355 VEGTTFENAPTL
+355 VEGTTFANAPTL
-367 VIYNSSMS
+367 VISDSSMV
-375 EVKTITGTTQEGN
+375 EVKTVTGTTQEGN

-395 SNMFVASDYYYT
+395 SNMYVASDYYYT
-407 INAQGIAP
+407 INAQGVAP
-415 ETYTVTVTTT
+415 ETYTVTVTIT
-425 NCSCSVSDGQS
+425 NCSCSVIDGQS

-449 DSGYYFEN
+449 DSGYYFES

-487 GATTNLWSSVSGQ
+487 GATTNLWSGVSGQ

-517 KYGFITLYKPSSDNL
+517 KYGFITLYKPSGDNM

-543 ISGNYIDLG
+543 TNGNYIDLG

-611 NNTTIEIFLPFI
+611 NNTTIEIFLPFV
-623 GIVALDTSKC
+623 GIVTLDTSKC

-648 GKGIVTLIDNDNII
+648 GKGIITLIDNDNII

-673 IPYKVNQLDTIQG
+673 VPYKVNQLDTIQG

-709 IDTPTKSDIG
+709 IDTPIKSDIG
-719 TIALATYNGYIKG
+719 TITLGTYSGYIKG

-737 TILATEKEKAE
+737 TVLATEKEKAE
-748 IESLFNSGVYI
+748 IETLFNNGVYI

>member
-1 MGTIRQIQITLDGL
+1 MATVRFTNLVNINKVRFMKSSETNYKFIEIEDNYVTTNTKMSAFIRLDFTSGTTFSETPTCAVINTNTGETYATVNGTIDTESNYVQFELGSNLQ
-15 DKWNKLYYKS
+15 
-25 SSKTNNVWT
+25 NNPYDWRL
-34 EVTENFTIE
+34 
-43 VETGVEDIYWFTA
+43 TA
-56 DYNIT
+56 V
-61 YSTKPYIHYTKED
+61 
-74 GTTSDYTG
+74 G
-82 SQATETINGV
+82 
-92 ATHGYRINWGA
+92 
-103 SGGLITTA
+103 
-111 TRVDNISVMA
+111 
-121 NVKVMPQNEGATY
+121 
-134 KYKVD
+134 
-139 SVPMLSDF
+139 
-147 QEFPIGV
+147 
-154 YTEMPKGKTIEF
+154 
-166 RVYPKDGYMIT
+166 
-177 ERPYFVKSTGGTQ
+177 VKSQPT
-190 RNFTL
+190 
-195 SDDGTYYYTSITSE
+195 TY
-209 YFGDS
+209 
-214 GNYIIATTTPTGTP
+214 
-228 KHKFTT
+228 KFTT
-234 TLENCTTNIDPST
+234 TLENCTTNIDTST

-253 TVEVTV
+253 SVDVTV

-266 FSTVPTVG
+266 FSTVPTIG

-286 QHYTLSVTM
+286 RNYSLTVTM
-295 DSDKAIVASAIS
+295 DSNKEIVASAVVIP

-317 NVEGVT
+317 NVEGIT
-323 SIEYSTDYGNTYQ
+323 SIEYSTDYGATYQ

-395 SNMFVASDYYYT
+395 SNMFVVSDNYYT

-415 ETYTVTVTTT
+415 ETYTVTVTIT
-425 NCSCSVSDGQS
+425 NCSCSVSDGQT
-436 FVKGVD
+436 FVKGAN

-449 DSGYYFEN
+449 DSGYYFES
-457 APRLVAHIQG
+457 APQLLAFIQG
-467 ADVYYN
+467 AGVYYA

-487 GATTNLWSSVSGQ
+487 GATTNLWSGVSGQ

-517 KYGFITLYKPSSDNL
+517 KYGFITLYKPSGDNM

-543 ISGNYIDLG
+543 TSGNYIDLG
-552 QYISN
+552 QSISN
-557 VYRTFFTIPT
+557 VYRTFFTVPT

-581 INTPVIENDTITLNC
+581 IVAPVIENDTITLNC
-596 GSVEVTGKYNNVMDY
+596 GSVEVTGKYNNIMDY
-611 NNTTIEIFLPFI
+611 NNTTIEIFLPFV
-623 GIVALDTSKC
+623 GIVTLDTSKC

-648 GKGIVTLIDNDNII
+648 GKGIITLIDNDNII

-673 IPYKVNQLDTIQG
+673 VPYKVNQLDTIQG

-719 TIALATYNGYIKG
+719 TIPLNTYSGYIKG

-737 TILATEKEKAE
+737 TVLATEKEKAE
-748 IESLFNSGVYI
+748 IETLFNNGVYI

>member
-1 MGTIRQIQITLDGL
+1 MATVKFTNIVNIKSVRFM
-15 DKWNKLYYKS
+15 KS
-25 SSKTNNVWT
+25 SETNFKFINI
-34 EVTENFTIE
+34 EDNYVTTTTNMGAFIRLDF
-43 VETGVEDIYWFTA
+43 V
-56 DYNIT
+56 
-61 YSTKPYIHYTKED
+61 S
-74 GTTSDYTG
+74 GTTFPETPTCVVFNTTNG
-82 SQATETINGV
+82 KTVATINGTIYNDTNYV
-92 ATHGYRINWGA
+92 QFEI
-103 SGGLITTA
+103 SGDRQRESYELRLTGVGVQPQTT
-111 TRVDNISVMA
+111 
-121 NVKVMPQNEGATY
+121 
-134 KYKVD
+134 KY
-139 SVPMLSDF
+139 
-147 QEFPIGV
+147 
-154 YTEMPKGKTIEF
+154 
-166 RVYPKDGYMIT
+166 
-177 ERPYFVKSTGGTQ
+177 
-190 RNFTL
+190 
-195 SDDGTYYYTSITSE
+195 
-209 YFGDS
+209 
-214 GNYIIATTTPTGTP
+214 
-228 KHKFTT
+228 KFTT
-234 TLENCTTNIDPST
+234 TLENCTTNVDTTT

-253 TVEVTV
+253 SVNVTV
-259 TANEGYY
+259 TANDGYY

-274 GVEMTTTETEKP
+274 GVEMTTTETENP
-286 QHYTLSVTM
+286 RNYSLTVTM
-295 DSDKAIVASAIS
+295 DSNKEIVASAVAIP

-317 NVEGVT
+317 NTQGIT
-323 SIEYSTDYGNTYQ
+323 SIEYSTDYGTTYQ

-350 IKLNF
+350 VKLNF
-355 VEGTTFENAPTL
+355 VEGTTFANAPTL
-367 VIYNSSMS
+367 VISDSSMS

-395 SNMFVASDYYYT
+395 SNMYVFSDNYYT
-407 INAQGIAP
+407 INAQGVAPVIVYHRFTTSLENCITNVDPNTDYVEGATVEVTVTANEGYYFSTVPTISGVEMTTTELERPKNYTLSVIMDSDKSIVASAVSLP
-415 ETYTVTVTTT
+415 ETYTVTVTIT

-436 FVKGVD
+436 FEKGVD

-449 DSGYYFEN
+449 DSGYYFEST
-457 APRLVAHIQG
+457 PQLVAHIQG

-517 KYGFITLYKPSSDNL
+517 KYGFITLYKPSSDNM

-543 ISGNYIDLG
+543 INGNYIDLG

-581 INTPVIENDTITLNC
+581 IVTPVIENDTITLNC
-596 GSVEVTGKYNNVMDY
+596 GSIEVTGKYNNVMDY
-611 NNTTIEIFLPFI
+611 NNTTIEIFLPFV

-673 IPYKVNQLDTIQG
+673 VPYKVNQLDTIQG

-694 LLGFTPYIIIRRDKS
+694 LLGFTPYLIIRRDKS
-709 IDTPTKSDIG
+709 IDTPIKSDIG

-748 IESLFNSGVYI
+748 VESLFNSGVYI